1 MKAIIITIS
10 VLIALATVKPV
21 FSQEFWEELPFP
33 EDTHICDI
41 KFHPD
46 GTIFVGTF
54 SSKGDKGA
62 PGIYRSNDNGY
73 TWEYLLANS
82 GTRGIDI
89 DENGR
94 IYVIG
99 SGYYGKKA
107 LAYSDDK
114 GDSWVGVSPPALWSS
129 VEIKVY
135 STDSIL
141 ISNWETTGS
150 ILYLYSPSADTW
162 DTLYRNNHYDEY
174 ISDIEIF
181 DKTIFISFMCY
192 YPDQGGVA
200 KSTDYGATWEFC
212 GLLNHQILAIGVNT
226 YGDLYAGDWG
236 YTNNSGIHRLGH
248 QDTVFQ
254 NVYGTVEIIDIA
266 LNANNDV
273 FSTSIGGIVY
283 SNDNGLS
290 FRRYGSE
297 YNHTMDAIEI
307 NNNGYLYAGWNST
320 LLRSINS
327 TIVGD
332 NALMGN
338 VQEPVIFY
346 PSPSN
351 HNINCKVSKL
361 DNLKSIQIYNASGDL
376 VWQKSNDFQNSFCI
390 ENLSSGVYMAVT
402 FFDSEVLTSKFV
414 IL

>member
-1 MKAIIITIS
+1 MKQTITVICIILLFS
-10 VLIALATVKPV
+10 LLQSSY
-21 FSQEFWEELPFP
+21 SQETWEQLPFP
-33 EDTHICDI
+33 EDTHIWDI

-54 SSKGDKGA
+54 SSKDKKGA

-73 TWEYLLANS
+73 TWEYLLSNY

-129 VEIKVY
+129 QEIKVY

-162 DTLYRNNHYDEY
+162 DTLYQNNHYDEY

-212 GLLNHQILAIGVNT
+212 GLLNHQINSIEVDNNGN
-226 YGDLYAGDWG
+226 LYAGDWG

-248 QDTVFQ
+248 QDTIFQ
-254 NVYGTVEIIDIA
+254 NVYGTVEIQDIA
-266 LNANNDV
+266 SNANNDI

-283 SNDNGLS
+283 SDNNGLS
-290 FRRYGSE
+290 FKRYGSG
-297 YNHTMDAIEI
+297 YNHTMYAIEI
-307 NNNGYLYAGWNST
+307 DSNGYLYAGWDST

-332 NALMGN
+332 NTLMSN

-346 PSPSN
+346 PSPSIN
-351 HNINCKVSKL
+351 NIICKVPKP

-376 VWQKSNDFQNSFCI
+376 VWQKYNDFQKNFCI
-390 ENLSSGVYMAVT
+390 KNLSPGLYVAVSSY
-402 FFDSEVLTSKFV
+402 DSKTSTSKFV